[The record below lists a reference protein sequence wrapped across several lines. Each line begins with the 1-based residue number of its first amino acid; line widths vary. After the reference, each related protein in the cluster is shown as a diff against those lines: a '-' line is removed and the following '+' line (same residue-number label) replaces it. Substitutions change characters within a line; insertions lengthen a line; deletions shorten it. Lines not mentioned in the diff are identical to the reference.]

1 MRVGY
6 LRAVF
11 VGEILLAVLAAAL
24 EVELPIFYAPSSTQL
39 DRGVVGMGTAELVE
53 EIKGARARGRGEIM
67 EFKMRPRDSAS

>member
-11 VGEILLAVLAAAL
+11 VGEILLAVLTAAL
-24 EVELPIFYAPSSTQL
+24 DAEFPIFFAPSSTQL
-39 DRGVVGMGTAELVE
+39 DRGVLGRAMVDLVE

-67 EFKMRPRDSAS
+67 EFKTRSRDSAL